1 MSSGRVR
8 MLRMIAAF
16 VVVAVACPVTL
27 FGGAIAGCAGG
38 GFNGGCAT
46 SASFLAPLFLM
57 AVGVVS
63 SILVRGWRGYL
74 LTVVAVVVGM
84 IAIFVLS
91 AMEGTVLP
99 FDLITGTLWTL
110 FFLAPVT
117 LGWVFGAVGAWL
129 LLGARGGAAGGTA
142 DGAPPSAAAGPP
154 AG

>member
-8 MLRMIAAF
+8 IIRMVAAF
-16 VVVAVACPVTL
+16 VIVAVACPVTL
-27 FGGAIAGCAGG
+27 FGGAIAGCAGS

-46 SASFLAPLFLM
+46 SVSFLAPLFLM
-57 AVGVVS
+57 AIGVVS

-74 LTVVAVVVGM
+74 LVVAAVVVGM
-84 IAIFVLS
+84 IAIFALS
-91 AMEGTVLP
+91 AMQGTVLP

-129 LLGARGGAAGGTA
+129 LLGAKGSEAGGTA
-142 DGAPPSAAAGPP
+142 GGTPPSAAAGPP